1 MSWFKNFFSCF
12 CARSIMSNSSK
23 HNTNYHEEEDLNINQ
38 NQPPPHPSTLQ
49 LQEPSSSS
57 LLEAAEELNSNPRSN
72 VPQIFTYNELDDA
85 TNNFSHIVNLCGFG
99 YVYKGTLP
107 NSNQVVAVKRV
118 GESEYLVKSHMLS
131 LLSHQNLVTL
141 VGYFSQGNIHLLV
154 YEFMPLYS
162 LKDHLFI
169 DRFPRRRRPLDW
181 NNRMKIALGVAKGL
195 EYLHNGTNRPV
206 VHGNL
211 TPSNVLLG
219 QGFNPKLTDFG
230 LPSIIS
236 ISKVGLDPIG
246 LWALILVTQLQST
259 LQIEHCPLRLTFIAL
274 EYYCFISSLEIKP
287 SSIGGAVQAIMKDK
301 YHLIDIADLS
311 LSGQYPKDCLESVLE
326 LAGLCVKNDAEER
339 PNIIEVVQQ
348 LEILEANNTIT
359 QISKNVT
366 RCFYS
371 FFTELLSDDYYTYS

>member
-57 LLEAAEELNSNPRSN
+57 LLEDAEESNLNPRSN

-206 VHGNL
+206 IHGNL

-230 LPSIIS
+230 LPSININIQS
-236 ISKVGLDPIG
+236 
-246 LWALILVTQLQST
+246 WARSNRAMGSNFGYSAPEYITNRTLSTKTDIYSFGVLLLHLITGNQAIVNRRSRSGQIIWLTQW
-259 LQIEHCPLRLTFIAL
+259 
-274 EYYCFISSLEIKP
+274 
-287 SSIGGAVQAIMKDK
+287 VQAIMKDK

-348 LEILEANNTIT
+348 LEILEANKYHSPN
-359 QISKNVT
+359 K
-366 RCFYS
+366 
-371 FFTELLSDDYYTYS
+371 